1 MSYRIITLTLICSSL
16 SFASEYSGGHN
27 KHHHKHPN
35 VVIIEHCDDHNQHHH
50 HHHKHKNNA
59 QAAVHGFATSCT
71 TNLLGYAIT
80 KDAIKSSLLAGS
92 SDLALGLL
100 HKKYYK
106 NSAYWVGAGIGWVT
120 SMALIGY
127 LTSK

>member
-1 MSYRIITLTLICSSL
+1 MYKKIIIALLFSTGL
-16 SFASEYSGGHN
+16 SINAHEYYNPRKS
-27 KHHHKHPN
+27 PI
-35 VVIIEHCDDHNQHHH
+35 VIIENHDDDHNQHHH